1 MDRDDQ
7 RPPPEHATDNDPIP
21 EVYPDEDPRVDQE
34 WEAAKSDPMGG
45 ESPSS

>member
-7 RPPPEHATDNDPIP
+7 RPPPEHATDDDPIP
-21 EVYPDEDPRVDQE
+21 EVFPDQDPQVDQE
-34 WEAAKSDPMGG
+34 WEAAKRDPMDG